1 MIKVKHTNKVKTCLG
16 MILAVAIVMNSSIN
30 ASADSDGNTCSVGI
44 ATVSDY
50 THWNGDLKN
59 LKAPSSIA
67 NDIYDEF
74 KSGQA
79 KKWSVG
85 FLLTNTGVFE
95 NVFKGKSLGG
105 QDDLYADNVD
115 LLFYSGHG
123 LQPNTHGA
131 GNYYSFALDYKKGK
145 HYAKQPEMFLGN
157 KDLEWFVTF
166 TCNFLN
172 GGLSEVGHMAKGIH
186 SICGYQT
193 VILLVPNM
201 GKVMCGK
208 LKKGISVKEAF
219 FATADETQPWKD
231 IYQRTAAVFTT
242 KDCATDRIWGYGSQA
257 DDPKPYSEAPGKYII
272 YKYNY

>member
-1 MIKVKHTNKVKTCLG
+1 MVKKNFIRKLKKLFILVFACL
-16 MILAVAIVMNSSIN
+16 IVLSGP
-30 ASADSDGNTCSVGI
+30 AYVSADSDGNTCSVGI
-44 ATVSDY
+44 ATVGKY
-50 THWNGDLKN
+50 TDWDDLDD
-59 LKAPSSIA
+59 LEAPSSIA
-67 NDIYDEF
+67 NDIYENF

-95 NVFKGKSLGG
+95 NVFKGKSLNG

-123 LQPNTHGA
+123 LKPNKHGA

-145 HYAKQPEMFLGN
+145 HYAKQTEMYLGN

-172 GGLSEVGHMAKGIH
+172 GGLSSVGHMAKGVH
-186 SICGYQT
+186 SICGYT
-193 VILLVPNM
+193 TTTLLVSNM
-201 GKVMCGK
+201 GSVMCNK

-219 FATADETQPWKD
+219 FATADETQPWSD
-231 IYQRTAAVFTT
+231 FHNRQAAVFTT
-242 KDCATDRIWGYGSQA
+242 KDCAADRIWGYGSQA
-257 DDPKPYSEAPGKYII
+257 EDPKPYSDAPKDYVM
-272 YKYNY
+272 YYYRY